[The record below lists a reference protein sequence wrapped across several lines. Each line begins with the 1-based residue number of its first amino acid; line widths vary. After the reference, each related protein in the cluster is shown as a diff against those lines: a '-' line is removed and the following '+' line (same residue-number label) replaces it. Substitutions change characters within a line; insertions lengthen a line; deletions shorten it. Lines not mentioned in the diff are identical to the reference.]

1 MTIIEKKIAKAIFV
15 VEIPLKVVWN
25 FTKQNYYNRRCSCH
39 QIDRSHIKKT
49 TQKKTLYASFDLKRL
64 QKLCSMTNCS
74 RLFGYTQLKINKHA
88 KYLHCF
94 DSFAED
100 ENFIS
105 EKMNGTIF
113 RNCQRKKNYEL
124 YRFFSQFQRKAA
136 PKSHIY
142 TIFVYEFSDELL
154 FWQIQVNI
162 RLFSFQYFMLFYL
175 CLFLLLNHTRR
186 H

>member
-105 EKMNGTIF
+105 EKNERYDISKLLEKKKTTNCIGFFTIP
-113 RNCQRKKNYEL
+113 KKSSTKITY
-124 YRFFSQFQRKAA
+124 
-136 PKSHIY
+136 IY
-142 TIFVYEFSDELL
+142 Y
-154 FWQIQVNI
+154 I
-162 RLFSFQYFMLFYL
+162 RLRIF
-175 CLFLLLNHTRR
+175 
-186 H
+186 